1 VPAAIFLRFKPPDIE
16 GLAPGAPAF
25 RPEYPAMSVRNLGI
39 AGLIGLACISFSAAA
54 AAPAADTPPPAPPD
68 AADARIEALI
78 ARMTPQEKAGQLSL
92 FGPAEINTPNNPQAG
107 WRNAQQETA
116 DVRAGRLTGL
126 FNNAGLEGKRRLQQ
140 IAVNESRLG
149 IPLIFGADVI
159 HGFRTMFP
167 MPLAE
172 ASSWE
177 PALAERTA
185 RAAAVEATADG
196 FRWTFAPMVDIA
208 RDARW
213 GRGLEGAGEDVLLSK
228 QFAAARVRGFQ
239 GSDLSR
245 PDAMLATPKHF
256 AAYGAAEGGLDY
268 SVSDISERTL
278 REVYLPPFR
287 AAVDTGALSVMSA
300 FNEIGGVPSTANR
313 DLLTGVLRDEW
324 KFKGFVVSDYTAD
337 EELVE
342 HGYAANAREAAK
354 MAFMAG
360 TDVSMQSGLYMRYL
374 PDLVASGE
382 VPMARLD
389 EAVRRVLHVKQ
400 KLGLFDDPMRGL
412 DGPPAAQRAENPA
425 FIALARESARRSI
438 VMLKNDRM
446 LLPLPKAGTKIAL
459 IGPFAEGTVDLMGAW
474 SLFPGQSAP
483 VGIDQGLRAALG
495 ADSSVTVVRGSG
507 IGAPLAGG
515 IDAAVAA
522 AREADVVVLAIGESE
537 KMSGEARSRSDI
549 GLPQAQQD
557 LAEAVAATGKP
568 VVVLLSNGR
577 AMALKGAVRNAR
589 AILVTWFLG
598 VQTGNA
604 IADVVFG
611 DFNPSG
617 RLPVS
622 FPQTAGQVPYYY
634 AHKRTG
640 RPSPEGAPGTSF
652 KTRYLDATNEAL
664 YPFGYGIGYAPVRY
678 DSVELSQDRMAM
690 SDTLRVRATVTN
702 TGQREAEEVVQLY
715 AAERAASVTRPVREL
730 KDFRKVTIAPGASA
744 VVEFTLTKDDL
755 QFIGRDMKPTVE
767 PGEFDLWVA
776 PSAADGIRKRFVLV
790 RD

>member
-1 VPAAIFLRFKPPDIE
+1 MHVRKAALAALLSLSSGFLPPAFA
-16 GLAPGAPAF
+16 ASAPAD
-25 RPEYPAMSVRNLGI
+25 P
-39 AGLIGLACISFSAAA
+39 
-54 AAPAADTPPPAPPD
+54 APADV
-68 AADARIEALI
+68 ADARIESLI
-78 ARMTPQEKAGQLSL
+78 ARMTVEEKAGQLSL
-92 FGPAEINTPNNPQAG
+92 FGPADINIPNNPQTA
-107 WRNAQQETA
+107 WRNGQQETA
-116 DVRAGRLTGL
+116 DVRAGRVTGL
-126 FNNAGLEGKRRLQQ
+126 FNNAGLEGKLRLQQ
-140 IAVNESRLG
+140 VAVRESRLG

-159 HGFRTMFP
+159 HGFRTIFP

-177 PALAERTA
+177 PALAERTT

-213 GRGLEGAGEDVLLSK
+213 GRGLEGVGEDPYLAR

-239 GSDLSR
+239 GSSLSNA
-245 PDAMLATPKHF
+245 DSMLATPKHF

-268 SVSDISERTL
+268 NSSDISERTL

-287 AAVDTGALSVMSA
+287 AAIDAGALSVMSA
-300 FNEIGGVPSTANR
+300 FNEIGGIPSTANHA
-313 DLLTGVLRDEW
+313 LLTGVLRDEW
-324 KFKGFVVSDYTAD
+324 KFKGFVVSDFTAD
-337 EELVE
+337 EELIE
-342 HGYAANAREAAK
+342 HGYAANSREAAK

-360 TDVSMQSGLYMRYL
+360 TDMSMQSGLYMRHL

-400 KLGLFDDPMRGL
+400 KLGLFDDPFRGL
-412 DGPPAAQRAENPA
+412 DGPPAAKRTENPE
-425 FIALARESARRSI
+425 FIALAREDARRSI
-438 VMLKNDRM
+438 IMLKNEAK

-459 IGPFAEGTVDLMGAW
+459 IGPFSEGTKDLMGSW

-483 VGIDQGLRAALG
+483 VGIDEGLRAALG
-495 ADSSVTVVRGSG
+495 PDSSLTIARGSNVES
-507 IGAPLAGG
+507 PLPGG
-515 IDAAVAA
+515 IEAAVAA
-522 AREADVVVLAIGESE
+522 ARDADVVVLAIGESQ
-537 KMSGEARSRSDI
+537 KMSGESRSRSDI
-549 GLPQAQQD
+549 GLPQPQQD

-598 VQTGNA
+598 VQTGHA

-652 KTRYLDATNEAL
+652 KTRYVDATNEAL
-664 YPFGYGIGYAPVRY
+664 YPFGFGIGYAPVRY
-678 DSVELSQDRMAM
+678 DDVELSRERMTM
-690 SDTLRVRATVTN
+690 GDTLRVRATVTN
-702 TGQREAEEVVQLY
+702 TGMREAEEVVQLY
-715 AAERAASVTRPVREL
+715 LSERAASVTRPVREL
-730 KDFRKVTIAPGASA
+730 KGFQKVRIEPGASK
-744 VVEFTLTKDDL
+744 VVEFTLAAADMA
-755 QFIGRDMKPTVE
+755 FIGRDMKPVVE

-776 PSAADGIRKRFVLV
+776 PSAAGGIRKRFVLT
-790 RD
+790 RE

>member
-1 VPAAIFLRFKPPDIE
+1 MQVRSPRPSALSLVPACAFLLS
-16 GLAPGAPAF
+16 LALIAPSA
-25 RPEYPAMSVRNLGI
+25 
-39 AGLIGLACISFSAAA
+39 SAA
-54 AAPAADTPPPAPPD
+54 PDAAD
-68 AADARIEALI
+68 ADARIEALI

-92 FGPAEINTPNNPQAG
+92 YGPAEIDTPNNPQAG

-140 IAVNESRLG
+140 IAVKESRLG

-228 QFAAARVRGFQ
+228 RFAAARVRGFQ

-256 AAYGAAEGGLDY
+256 AAYGAAEGGVDY
-268 SVSDISERTL
+268 NVSDISERTL

-287 AAVDTGALSVMSA
+287 AAIDAGALSVMSA
-300 FNEIGGVPSTANR
+300 FNEIGGIPSTANH

-342 HGYAANAREAAK
+342 HGYAANPREAAK
-354 MAFMAG
+354 QAFLAG
-360 TDVSMQSGLYMRYL
+360 TDVSMQSGLYIRYL

-400 KLGLFDDPMRGL
+400 KLGLFDDPMHGL
-412 DGPPAAQRAENPA
+412 DGPPASQRAENPE

-495 ADSSVTVVRGSG
+495 ANSSVTVVRGSG
-507 IGAPLAGG
+507 IGMALPGG

-522 AREADVVVLAIGESE
+522 ARNADVVVLAIGESE

-598 VQTGNA
+598 LQTGGA

-640 RPSPEGAPGTSF
+640 RPSPEGAPGMSF
-652 KTRYLDATNEAL
+652 KSRYLDATHEAL
-664 YPFGYGIGYAPVRY
+664 YPFGFGIGYAPVRY
-678 DSVELSQDRMAM
+678 DDVELSQERITM

-702 TGQREAEEVVQLY
+702 TGQRDAEEVVQLY
-715 AAERAASVTRPVREL
+715 VAERAASVTRPVREL
-730 KDFRKVTIAPGASA
+730 KDFRKLSIAPGASA
-744 VVEFTLTKDDL
+744 QVEFTLTKDDL

-776 PSAADGIRKRFVLV
+776 PSAAGGIRKRFVLT

>member
-1 VPAAIFLRFKPPDIE
+1 MPA
-16 GLAPGAPAF
+16 LAALL
-25 RPEYPAMSVRNLGI
+25 SI
-39 AGLIGLACISFSAAA
+39 ACLLPLAS
-54 AAPAADTPPPAPPD
+54 AAPAPGDPAPAASPD
-68 AADARIEALI
+68 AAHAADARIESLI
-78 ARMTPQEKAGQLSL
+78 ARMTVEEKAGQLSL
-92 FGPAEINTPNNPQAG
+92 YGPADINIPNNPQVA
-107 WRNAQQETA
+107 WRNGQQETA

-126 FNNAGLEGKRRLQQ
+126 FNNAGLEGKLRLQQ
-140 IAVNESRLG
+140 IAVRESRLG

-159 HGFRTMFP
+159 HGFRTIFP

-177 PALAERTA
+177 PALAERTT
-185 RAAAVEATADG
+185 RAAAVEATTDG

-213 GRGLEGAGEDVLLSK
+213 GRGLEGVGEDPYLAR

-239 GSDLSR
+239 GSSLSNA
-245 PDAMLATPKHF
+245 DSMLATPKHF

-268 SVSDISERTL
+268 NASDISEHTL

-287 AAVDTGALSVMSA
+287 AAIDAGALSVMSG
-300 FNEIGGVPSTANR
+300 FNEIGGIPSTANR
-313 DLLTGVLRDEW
+313 ALLTGVLRDEW
-324 KFKGFVVSDYTAD
+324 KFKGFVVSDFTAD
-337 EELVE
+337 EELIE
-342 HGYAANAREAAK
+342 HGYAANSREAAK
-354 MAFMAG
+354 RAFMAG
-360 TDVSMQSGLYMRYL
+360 TDVSMQSGLYMRHL

-400 KLGLFDDPMRGL
+400 KLGLFDAPFRGL
-412 DGPPAAQRAENPA
+412 DGPPADKRAENPE
-425 FIALARESARRSI
+425 FIALAREDARRSI
-438 VMLKNDRM
+438 VMLRNEDK

-459 IGPFAEGTVDLMGAW
+459 IGPFSEGTKDLMGSW

-483 VGIDQGLRAALG
+483 VGIDEGLRAALG
-495 ADSSVTVVRGSG
+495 AGSSLTIVRGSNVES
-507 IGAPLAGG
+507 PLPGG
-515 IDAAVAA
+515 IEAAVAA
-522 AREADVVVLAIGESE
+522 ARDADVVVLAIGESQ
-537 KMSGEARSRSDI
+537 KLSGESRSRSDI
-549 GLPQAQQD
+549 GMPQAQQD

-598 VQTGNA
+598 VQTGHA
-604 IADVVFG
+604 IADVLFG

-652 KTRYLDATNEAL
+652 KTRYVDATNEAL
-664 YPFGYGIGYAPVRY
+664 YPFGFGIGYAPVRY
-678 DSVELSQDRMAM
+678 DSVELSQDRMTM
-690 SDTLRVRATVTN
+690 GDTLRVRATVTN
-702 TGQREAEEVVQLY
+702 TGMRDAEEVVQLY
-715 AAERAASVTRPVREL
+715 LSQRAASVTRPVREL
-730 KDFRKVTIAPGASA
+730 KGFQKVRIEPGASK
-744 VVEFTLTKDDL
+744 VVEFTVAAVDL
-755 QFIGRDMKPTVE
+755 EFIGRDLKPTVE

-776 PSAADGIRKRFVLV
+776 PSAAGGIRKRFVLT
-790 RD
+790 RE

>member
-1 VPAAIFLRFKPPDIE
+1 MHVRKAAVLALVLSVLSLPAIAASVPK
-16 GLAPGAPAF
+16 
-25 RPEYPAMSVRNLGI
+25 NLQP
-39 AGLIGLACISFSAAA
+39 S
-54 AAPAADTPPPAPPD
+54 D
-68 AADARIEALI
+68 AAEARIESLI
-78 ARMTPQEKAGQLSL
+78 ARMTLQEKAGQLSL
-92 FGPAEINTPNNPQAG
+92 YGPADINIPNNPQAA
-107 WRNAQQETA
+107 WRNGQQETE
-116 DVRAGRLTGL
+116 DVRNGRLTGL

-140 IAVNESRLG
+140 VAVRESRLG

-159 HGFRTMFP
+159 HGFRTIFP

-213 GRGLEGAGEDVLLSK
+213 GRGLEGVGEDPYLAR

-239 GSDLSR
+239 GSNLANADS
-245 PDAMLATPKHF
+245 MLATPKHF

-268 SVSDISERTL
+268 NTSEISERTL

-287 AAVDTGALSVMSA
+287 AALDAGALSVMSA
-300 FNEIGGVPSTANR
+300 FNEIGGVPSTANPA
-313 DLLTGVLRDEW
+313 LLTGVLRDEW

-337 EELVE
+337 EELIE
-342 HGYAANAREAAK
+342 HGHAANGREAAK
-354 MAFMAG
+354 LAFMAG
-360 TDVSMQSGLYMRYL
+360 TDVSMQSGLYIRHL

-389 EAVRRVLHVKQ
+389 EAVRRVLRVKL

-412 DGPPAAQRAENPA
+412 DGPPAAQRVENPA

-438 VMLKNDRM
+438 VMLKNEGQ
-446 LLPLPKAGTKIAL
+446 LLPLAKTGPQKIAL
-459 IGPFAEGTVDLMGAW
+459 IGPFAEGTKDLMGSW

-483 VGIDQGLRAALG
+483 VGIDEGLRAALG
-495 ADSSVTVVRGSG
+495 TEASRLTVTRGANVES
-507 IGAPLAGG
+507 PLPGG
-515 IDAAVAA
+515 IEAAVAA
-522 AREADVVVLAIGESE
+522 AREADVVVLAIGESQ
-537 KMSGEARSRSDI
+537 KMSGESRSRSDI

-598 VQTGNA
+598 VQTGHA

-611 DFNPSG
+611 DANPSG

-640 RPSPEGAPGTSF
+640 RPSPESAPGTAF

-664 YPFGYGIGYAPVRY
+664 YPFGFGIGYAPVRY
-678 DSVELSQDRMAM
+678 DQVELSTDRLGMGK
-690 SDTLRVRATVTN
+690 TLRVRATVTN
-702 TGQREAEEVVQLY
+702 TGTREAEEVVQLY
-715 AAERAASVTRPVREL
+715 LAQRAASVTRPVREL
-730 KDFRKVTIAPGASA
+730 KNFRKLRIAPGASE
-744 VVEFTLTKDDL
+744 VVEFAVGNDDL
-755 QFIGRDMKPTVE
+755 QFLGRDMKPVIE

-776 PSAADGIRKRFVLV
+776 PSAADGIRKRFVLT
-790 RD
+790 RE

>member
-1 VPAAIFLRFKPPDIE
+1 MHVRKAALAALLSLSSGFLPSAFAAS
-16 GLAPGAPAF
+16 APGDPTPA
-25 RPEYPAMSVRNLGI
+25 EV
-39 AGLIGLACISFSAAA
+39 
-54 AAPAADTPPPAPPD
+54 
-68 AADARIEALI
+68 ADARIESLI
-78 ARMTPQEKAGQLSL
+78 SRMTVEEKAGQLSL
-92 FGPAEINTPNNPQAG
+92 YGPADINIPNNPQTA
-107 WRNAQQETA
+107 WRNGQQETA
-116 DVRAGRLTGL
+116 DVRAGRVTGL
-126 FNNAGLEGKRRLQQ
+126 FNNAGLEGKLRLQQ
-140 IAVNESRLG
+140 VAVRESRLG

-159 HGFRTMFP
+159 HGFRTIFP

-177 PALAERTA
+177 PALAERTT

-213 GRGLEGAGEDVLLSK
+213 GRGLEGVGEDPYLAR

-239 GSDLSR
+239 GSNLSNA
-245 PDAMLATPKHF
+245 DSMLATPKHF

-268 SVSDISERTL
+268 NSSDISERTL

-287 AAVDTGALSVMSA
+287 AAIDAGALSVMSA
-300 FNEIGGVPSTANR
+300 FNEIGGIPSTANR
-313 DLLTGVLRDEW
+313 ALLTGVLRDEW
-324 KFKGFVVSDYTAD
+324 KFKGFVVSDFTAD
-337 EELVE
+337 EELIE
-342 HGYAANAREAAK
+342 HGYAANSREAAK
-354 MAFMAG
+354 QAFMAG

-374 PDLVASGE
+374 PDLVGSGE

-400 KLGLFDDPMRGL
+400 KLGLFDDPFRGL
-412 DGPPAAQRAENPA
+412 DGPPAAKRAENPE
-425 FIALARESARRSI
+425 FIALAREDARRSI
-438 VMLKNDRM
+438 VMLRNEGK

-459 IGPFAEGTVDLMGAW
+459 IGPFSEGTKDLMGSW

-483 VGIDQGLRAALG
+483 VGIDEGLRAALG
-495 ADSSVTVVRGSG
+495 PDSSVTITRGSNVES
-507 IGAPLAGG
+507 PLAGG
-515 IDAAVAA
+515 IEAAVAA
-522 AREADVVVLAIGESE
+522 ARDADVVVLAIGESQ
-537 KMSGEARSRSDI
+537 KMSGESRSRSDI
-549 GLPQAQQD
+549 GLPQPQQD

-598 VQTGNA
+598 VQTGHA

-652 KTRYLDATNEAL
+652 KTRYVDATNEAL
-664 YPFGYGIGYAPVRY
+664 YPFGFGIGYAPVRY
-678 DSVELSQDRMAM
+678 DNVELSQERMTMA
-690 SDTLRVRATVTN
+690 DTLRVRATVTN
-702 TGQREAEEVVQLY
+702 TGMRDAEEVVQLY
-715 AAERAASVTRPVREL
+715 LSERAASVTRPVREL
-730 KDFRKVTIAPGASA
+730 KGFQKVRIEPGASK
-744 VVEFTLTKDDL
+744 VVEFTLTTADMA
-755 QFIGRDMKPTVE
+755 FIGRDMKPVVE

-776 PSAADGIRKRFVLV
+776 PSAESGIRKRFVLT
-790 RD
+790 RE

>member
-1 VPAAIFLRFKPPDIE
+1 MHVRKAAV
-16 GLAPGAPAF
+16 LALVLSALSLP
-25 RPEYPAMSVRNLGI
+25 
-39 AGLIGLACISFSAAA
+39 AAA
-54 AAPAADTPPPAPPD
+54 ASIPKDLKPSD
-68 AADARIEALI
+68 ATEARIESLI
-78 ARMTPQEKAGQLSL
+78 ARMTLQEKAGQLSL
-92 FGPAEINTPNNPQAG
+92 YGPADINIPNNPQAG
-107 WRNAQQETA
+107 WRNGQQETE
-116 DVRAGRLTGL
+116 DVRNGRLTGL

-140 IAVNESRLG
+140 VAVRESRLG

-159 HGFRTMFP
+159 HGFRTIFP

-213 GRGLEGAGEDVLLSK
+213 GRGLEGVGEDPYLAR

-239 GSDLSR
+239 GSNLANADS
-245 PDAMLATPKHF
+245 MLATPKHF

-268 SVSDISERTL
+268 NTSEISERTL

-287 AAVDTGALSVMSA
+287 AALDAGALSVMSA
-300 FNEIGGVPSTANR
+300 FNEIGGVPSTANPA
-313 DLLTGVLRDEW
+313 LLTGVLRDEW

-337 EELVE
+337 EELIE
-342 HGYAANAREAAK
+342 HGHAANGREAAK
-354 MAFMAG
+354 LAFMAG
-360 TDVSMQSGLYMRYL
+360 TDVSMQSGLYIRHL

-389 EAVRRVLHVKQ
+389 EAVRRVLRVKL

-412 DGPPAAQRAENPA
+412 DGPPAAQRVENPE

-438 VMLKNDRM
+438 VMLKNEGQ
-446 LLPLPKAGTKIAL
+446 LLPLAKTGPQKIAL
-459 IGPFAEGTVDLMGAW
+459 IGPFAEGTKDLMGSW

-483 VGIDQGLRAALG
+483 VGIDEGLRAALG
-495 ADSSVTVVRGSG
+495 TETSRLTVTRGANVES
-507 IGAPLAGG
+507 PLPGG
-515 IDAAVAA
+515 IEAAVAA
-522 AREADVVVLAIGESE
+522 ARDADVVVLAIGESQ
-537 KMSGEARSRSDI
+537 KMSGESRSRSDI

-577 AMALKGAVRNAR
+577 AMALQGAVRDAR

-598 VQTGNA
+598 VQTGHA

-611 DFNPSG
+611 DANPSG

-640 RPSPEGAPGTSF
+640 RPSPESAPGTAF

-664 YPFGYGIGYAPVRY
+664 YPFGFGIGYAPVRY
-678 DSVELSQDRMAM
+678 DQVELSTDRLAM
-690 SDTLRVRATVTN
+690 GQTLRVRATVTN
-702 TGQREAEEVVQLY
+702 TGTREAEEVVQLY
-715 AAERAASVTRPVREL
+715 LAQRAASVTRPVREL
-730 KDFRKVTIAPGASA
+730 KNFRKVRIAPGASE
-744 VVEFTLTKDDL
+744 VVEFAVVNDDL
-755 QFIGRDMKPTVE
+755 QFLGRDMKPVVE

-776 PSAADGIRKRFVLV
+776 PSAAGGIQKRFVLT
-790 RD
+790 RE

>member
-1 VPAAIFLRFKPPDIE
+1 MHVRKAAVLALVLSALSLPA
-16 GLAPGAPAF
+16 
-25 RPEYPAMSVRNLGI
+25 
-39 AGLIGLACISFSAAA
+39 LI
-54 AAPAADTPPPAPPD
+54 PPATAASVPKALQPSHASPAPD
-68 AADARIEALI
+68 AADARIESLI
-78 ARMTPQEKAGQLSL
+78 ARMTLQEKAGQLSL
-92 FGPAEINTPNNPQAG
+92 YGPADINTPNNPQAG
-107 WRNAQQETA
+107 WRNGQQETE
-116 DVRAGRLTGL
+116 DVRNGRLTGL

-140 IAVNESRLG
+140 VAVRESRLG

-159 HGFRTMFP
+159 HGFRTIFP

-213 GRGLEGAGEDVLLSK
+213 GRGLEGVGEDPYLAR

-239 GSDLSR
+239 GSNLASADS
-245 PDAMLATPKHF
+245 MLATPKHF

-268 SVSDISERTL
+268 NTSELSERTL

-287 AAVDTGALSVMSA
+287 AALDAGALSVMSA
-300 FNEIGGVPSTANR
+300 FNEIGGVPSTANPA
-313 DLLTGVLRDEW
+313 LLTGVLRDEW

-337 EELVE
+337 EELIE
-342 HGYAANAREAAK
+342 HGHAANSREAAK
-354 MAFMAG
+354 LAFMAG
-360 TDVSMQSGLYMRYL
+360 TDMSMQSGLYIRHL

-389 EAVRRVLHVKQ
+389 EAVRRVLRVKL

-412 DGPPAAQRAENPA
+412 DGPTADQRVENPE

-438 VMLKNDRM
+438 VMLKNEGQ
-446 LLPLPKAGTKIAL
+446 LLPLAKTGPQKIAL
-459 IGPFAEGTVDLMGAW
+459 IGPFAEGTKDLMGSW

-483 VGIDQGLRAALG
+483 VGIDEGLHAALG
-495 ADSSVTVVRGSG
+495 IEAPRLTVTRGANVES
-507 IGAPLAGG
+507 PLPGG
-515 IDAAVAA
+515 IETAVAA
-522 AREADVVVLAIGESE
+522 AREADVVVLAIGESQ
-537 KMSGEARSRSDI
+537 KMSGESRSRSDI

-577 AMALKGAVRNAR
+577 AMALKGAVRDAR

-598 VQTGNA
+598 VQTGHA

-611 DFNPSG
+611 DANPSG

-640 RPSPEGAPGTSF
+640 RPSPESAPGTAF

-664 YPFGYGIGYAPVRY
+664 YPFGFGIGYAPVRY
-678 DSVELSQDRMAM
+678 DQVELSSDRLAIGK
-690 SDTLRVRATVTN
+690 TLRVRATVTN
-702 TGQREAEEVVQLY
+702 TGTREAEEVVQLY
-715 AAERAASVTRPVREL
+715 LAQRAASVTRPVREL
-730 KDFRKVTIAPGASA
+730 KNFRKVRIAPGASE
-744 VVEFTLTKDDL
+744 VVEFTVGDDDL
-755 QFIGRDMKPTVE
+755 QFLGRDMKPVVE
-767 PGEFDLWVA
+767 PGEIDLWVA
-776 PSAADGIRKRFVLV
+776 PSAAGGIQKRFVLT
-790 RD
+790 RE

>member
-1 VPAAIFLRFKPPDIE
+1 MHVRKAALAALLLSLSSGFLPPASAASVPDDPAA
-16 GLAPGAPAF
+16 
-25 RPEYPAMSVRNLGI
+25 
-39 AGLIGLACISFSAAA
+39 SA
-54 AAPAADTPPPAPPD
+54 
-68 AADARIEALI
+68 AADARIESLI
-78 ARMTPQEKAGQLSL
+78 ARMTVEEKAGQLSL
-92 FGPAEINTPNNPQAG
+92 YGPADIDTPNNPQAG
-107 WRNAQQETA
+107 WRNGQQETA

-140 IAVNESRLG
+140 IAVRESRLG

-159 HGFRTMFP
+159 HGFRTIFP

-177 PALAERTA
+177 PALAERTT

-213 GRGLEGAGEDVLLSK
+213 GRGLEGVGEDPYLAR

-239 GSDLSR
+239 GSSLSNA
-245 PDAMLATPKHF
+245 DSMLATPKHF

-268 SVSDISERTL
+268 NSSDISERTL

-287 AAVDTGALSVMSA
+287 AAIDAGALSVMSG
-300 FNEIGGVPSTANR
+300 FNEIAGIPSAANPA
-313 DLLTGVLRDEW
+313 LLTGVLRDEW

-337 EELVE
+337 EELIE
-342 HGYAANAREAAK
+342 HGYAANGREAAK

-360 TDVSMQSGLYMRYL
+360 TDVSMQSGLYMRHL

-400 KLGLFDDPMRGL
+400 KLGLFDDPFRNL
-412 DGPPAAQRAENPA
+412 DGPPAAQRAENPE
-425 FIALARESARRSI
+425 FIALAREDARRSI
-438 VMLKNDRM
+438 VMLKNEAK

-459 IGPFAEGTVDLMGAW
+459 IGPFSEGTKDLMGSW

-483 VGIDQGLRAALG
+483 VGIDEGLRAALG
-495 ADSSVTVVRGSG
+495 SDSSVTIVRGSNVES
-507 IGAPLAGG
+507 PLPGG
-515 IDAAVAA
+515 IEAAVAA
-522 AREADVVVLAIGESE
+522 ARDADVVVLAIGESQ
-537 KMSGEARSRSDI
+537 KMSGESRSRSDI
-549 GLPQAQQD
+549 GLPQPQQD

-598 VQTGNA
+598 VQTGHA

-652 KTRYLDATNEAL
+652 KTRYVDATNEAL
-664 YPFGYGIGYAPVRY
+664 YPFGFGIGYAPVRY
-678 DSVELSQDRMAM
+678 DSVELSEDRMGM
-690 SDTLRVRATVTN
+690 GDTLRVRATVTN
-702 TGQREAEEVVQLY
+702 TGMREAEEVVQLY
-715 AAERAASVTRPVREL
+715 LSERAASVTRPVREL
-730 KDFRKVTIAPGASA
+730 KGFQKVRIEPGASK
-744 VVEFTLTKDDL
+744 VVEFTLAASDMA
-755 QFIGRDMKPTVE
+755 FIGRDMKPVVE

-776 PSAADGIRKRFVLV
+776 PSAASGIRKRFVLT
-790 RD
+790 RE